1 MTIERID
8 PGARMSQAVA
18 HGGLVFT
25 AGQVAANSRGA
36 DVGVQTRE
44 ILENIDNLLKKA
56 GTDKSKILS
65 VNIWLA
71 NMVDFDAMNAVY
83 DAWVDKA
90 NPPTRACVQSPLA
103 NSGFTVEIQA
113 IAAR

>member
-1 MTIERID
+1 MTIERIE

-36 DVGVQTRE
+36 DAGVQTKE
-44 ILENIDNLLKKA
+44 ILARIDDLLKQA
-56 GTDKSKILS
+56 GTDRSRILS
-65 VNIWLA
+65 INVWLA

-103 NSGFTVEIQA
+103 NSGFTVEIAA